1 MKSGGLTMK
10 TKDSAIKH
18 IDVNHR
24 KSVLPMTHS
33 DFIGKHCDLRM
44 TIRGDFVGKKHGKI
58 WKCRCQ
64 LRAAQFHHAKIQG
77 LTLERNSQILPSG
90 KLSHNYGKSP
100 FLMGKSTISMVIFNS
115 YVKLPDSMI
124 FSSLGVLEDHGNQ
137 QKLGYWYCVFFGGMM
152 VLDHQQ

>member
-1 MKSGGLTMK
+1 M
-10 TKDSAIKH
+10 
-18 IDVNHR
+18 
-24 KSVLPMTHS
+24 MTEGMAWMGM
-33 DFIGKHCDLRM
+33 I
-44 TIRGDFVGKKHGKI
+44 
-58 WKCRCQ
+58 
-64 LRAAQFHHAKIQG
+64 
-77 LTLERNSQILPSG
+77 PSG
-90 KLSHNYGKSP
+90 KHTKNYGKSP